1 MRSPYFSRT
10 ILRALIAALVLLFA
24 SEENARAE
32 LVVIVNKDNPA
43 TAIRAA
49 ELRMIYNGGKR
60 TFQHGVSVQ
69 PANLAPENPVGKI
82 FFANVLHIAAES
94 YRLFWVR
101 MIFSGKGRPPVE
113 FETEQE
119 AINFVAANKGG
130 LAFVD
135 SSNATDAVKTVTI
148 VSDD

>member
-1 MRSPYFSRT
+1 M
-10 ILRALIAALVLLFA
+10 IAALVLLFA
-24 SEENARAE
+24 SEKNAGAE

-43 TAIRAA
+43 TTIRAA

-60 TFQHGVSVQ
+60 TFHHGVSVQ
-69 PANLAPENPVGKI
+69 PANLTSENPVGRD
-82 FFANVLHIAAES
+82 FFANVLHIDAES

-135 SSNATDAVKTVTI
+135 SANATNAVKTVKI
-148 VSDD
+148 IFDD